1 LGNFLIGV
9 LPPALY
15 PVAEISKRK
24 AGIMDVIFNCPKCEQ
39 ELAVDSTG
47 AGTEINCPSCGE
59 TIVIPAPELVVNRPG
74 VDSAPTAPRVE
85 VHPINPIA
93 SSAAAKVEMHLR
105 VPVRHTPTESLI
117 EKPLVPLEA
126 AARETDKKIRVKTI
140 KHTDCIEVGHD
151 KFDEVVSNFLIK
163 IGESN
168 MISITTIVYTH
179 LDIGTQKLLQDFG
192 VLIVYR
198 G

>member
-1 LGNFLIGV
+1 
-9 LPPALY
+9 
-15 PVAEISKRK
+15 
-24 AGIMDVIFNCPKCEQ
+24 MDVIFNCPKCEQ

-59 TIVIPAPELVVNRPG
+59 PIVIPAPELPANRPG
-74 VDSAPTAPRVE
+74 LDNTPAAARLE
-85 VHPINPIA
+85 AHPINPIA

-105 VPVRHTPTESLI
+105 VPVHKTPTESLI
-117 EKPLVPLEA
+117 EKPRPPLEA
-126 AARETDKKIRVKTI
+126 AAKETDKKVRVRTI

-151 KFDEVVSNFLIK
+151 KFDEVVSGFLGK
-163 IGESN
+163 VGESN
-168 MISITTIVYTH
+168 IISITTIVYTH